1 MSALMNIVWNFF
13 GMDTAESDMDLD
25 GEDIYNQP
33 YSQTYGQDEEEND
46 IEDKKGFGRK
56 NNNKVVAMPQQNG
69 QAIKMVISQP
79 TNFEQSDEICA
90 FLKERKSIIVN
101 LEYVNKDVA
110 RRIVDFISGGVYA
123 LDGYIQKVSNSIFL
137 VAPSNYEITNEMARE
152 EMKSKLSVS
161 WLKNN
166 NLN

>member
-1 MSALMNIVWNFF
+1 MAGALMNKVFDLF
-13 GMDTAESDMDLD
+13 GMDQDEQ
-25 GEDIYNQP
+25 EDYEDEDVYDYENE
-33 YSQTYGQDEEEND
+33 DEEEV
-46 IEDKKGFGRK
+46 EDKKIFGRR
-56 NNNKVVAMPQQNG
+56 NNKVVNMPQSQS

-79 TNFEQSDEICA
+79 TNFEQSDEICS
-90 FLKERKSIIVN
+90 FLKEKKSVIVN

-152 EMKSKLSVS
+152 EMKNKLSVS

>member
-1 MSALMNIVWNFF
+1 MSGAIMNKVLDLF
-13 GMDTAESDMDLD
+13 GVDNAE
-25 GEDIYNQP
+25 EDYEEEG
-33 YSQTYGQDEEEND
+33 YEEEN
-46 IEDKKGFGRK
+46 EQEEEQEENK
-56 NNNKVVAMPQQNG
+56 NFWNRRSNKVVTMPQANQ
-69 QAIKMVISQP
+69 IKMVISQP
-79 TNFEQSDEICA
+79 TTFEQSDEICS
-90 FLKERKSIIVN
+90 FLKEKKSVIVN

-152 EMKSKLSVS
+152 EMKNKLSVS

-166 NLN
+166 GVN

>member
-1 MSALMNIVWNFF
+1 MNKVFDLF
-13 GMDTAESDMDLD
+13 GMDQAEQ
-25 GEDIYNQP
+25 EDYEDENV
-33 YSQTYGQDEEEND
+33 YDYENEDEEEV
-46 IEDKKGFGRK
+46 EDKKIFGRK
-56 NNNKVVAMPQQNG
+56 NNKVVNMPQTQS

-79 TNFEQSDEICA
+79 TTFEQSDEICS
-90 FLKERKSIIVN
+90 FLKEKKSVIVN

-166 NLN
+166 NVNN

>member
-1 MSALMNIVWNFF
+1 MNKVWDLF
-13 GMDTAESDMDLD
+13 GMDRA
-25 GEDIYNQP
+25 
-33 YSQTYGQDEEEND
+33 EEE
-46 IEDKKGFGRK
+46 EDYDNEDVYDYEDEDDEAQEEGRGFFGRK
-56 NNNKVVAMPQQNG
+56 NRENNKIVSMPQAQTNAN
-69 QAIKMVISQP
+69 AIKMVISQP
-79 TNFEQSDEICA
+79 TSFEQSDEICS
-90 FLKERKSIIVN
+90 FLKERKSVIVN

-152 EMKSKLSVS
+152 EMKNKLSVS

-166 NLN
+166 GIN

>member
-1 MSALMNIVWNFF
+1 MSALMNKVWDLF
-13 GMDTAESDMDLD
+13 GMDSAEPEEEEFD
-25 GEDIYNQP
+25 EEN
-33 YSQTYGQDEEEND
+33 TYGYQDEPEEEEVV
-46 IEDKKGFGRK
+46 EDRRLFGRGK
-56 NNNKVVAMPQQNG
+56 KVVNMPQAG
-69 QAIKMVISQP
+69 QAVKMVISQP
-79 TNFEQSDEICA
+79 TTFEQSDEICA
-90 FLKERKSIIVN
+90 FLKERKSVIVN

-123 LDGYIQKVSNSIFL
+123 LDGYIQKISNSIFL

-166 NLN
+166 NIN

>member
-1 MSALMNIVWNFF
+1 MSGALMDKVWGLF
-13 GMDTAESDMDLD
+13 GMDSAEPEEYED
-25 GEDIYNQP
+25 EDIYDYDNEQ
-33 YSQTYGQDEEEND
+33 EEE
-46 IEDKKGFGRK
+46 EDKKIFGRK
-56 NNNKVVAMPQQNG
+56 NNKVVNMQQG
-69 QAIKMVISQP
+69 QPNAIKMVISQP
-79 TNFEQSDEICA
+79 TTFEQSDEICS
-90 FLKERKSIIVN
+90 FLKERKSVIVN

-152 EMKSKLSVS
+152 EIKSKLSVS

-166 NLN
+166 GIN

>member
-1 MSALMNIVWNFF
+1 MSGALMNKVWDLF
-13 GMDTAESDMDLD
+13 GMDRAEAEEDYEN
-25 GEDIYNQP
+25 EDIYE
-33 YSQTYGQDEEEND
+33 YDDEGEEEQ
-46 IEDKKGFGRK
+46 EVRGLFGRK
-56 NNNKVVAMPQQNG
+56 NRDSKVVNMPQQQTNSN
-69 QAIKMVISQP
+69 AIKMVISQP
-79 TNFEQSDEICA
+79 TSFEQSDEICS
-90 FLKERKSIIVN
+90 FLKERKSVIVN

-152 EMKSKLSVS
+152 EMKNKLSVS

-166 NLN
+166 GIN

>member
-1 MSALMNIVWNFF
+1 MSALMNKVWDLF
-13 GMDTAESDMDLD
+13 GMDSAEQ
-25 GEDIYNQP
+25 EEF
-33 YSQTYGQDEEEND
+33 DEENAYDYEEEEEVVEENR
-46 IEDKKGFGRK
+46 KLFGNRK
-56 NNNKVVAMPQQNG
+56 SKDKVVSMPQAQAN
-69 QAIKMVISQP
+69 AIKMVISQP
-79 TNFEQSDEICA
+79 TTFEQSDEICS
-90 FLKERKSIIVN
+90 FLKEKKSVIVN

-110 RRIVDFISGGVYA
+110 RRIVDFISGGVYS

-166 NLN
+166 GLS

>member
-1 MSALMNIVWNFF
+1 MAGALMDKVWGLF
-13 GMDTAESDMDLD
+13 GMDSQEE
-25 GEDIYNQP
+25 EDYDEENV
-33 YSQTYGQDEEEND
+33 YDYDDEEE
-46 IEDKKGFGRK
+46 EVEERKLFGRK
-56 NNNKVVAMPQQNG
+56 NKDKVVAMPQANAN
-69 QAIKMVISQP
+69 AIKMVISQP
-79 TNFEQSDEICA
+79 TTFEQSDEICS
-90 FLKERKSIIVN
+90 FLKEKKSVIVN

-123 LDGYIQKVSNSIFL
+123 LDGYIQKISNSIFL

-166 NLN
+166 GVN

>member
-1 MSALMNIVWNFF
+1 MSGVLMNKGWNLF
-13 GMDTAESDMDLD
+13 GMDSAEA
-25 GEDIYNQP
+25 EDYEDENL
-33 YSQTYGQDEEEND
+33 YEYENEEDEEV
-46 IEDKKGFGRK
+46 EDKKLFGRR
-56 NNNKVVAMPQQNG
+56 NSKVVPMSQG

-79 TNFEQSDEICA
+79 TTFEQSDEICG
-90 FLKERKSIIVN
+90 FLKEKKSVIVN

-161 WLKNN
+161 WIRNN
-166 NLN
+166 NVNN

>member
-1 MSALMNIVWNFF
+1 MSGALMDKVWGLF
-13 GMDTAESDMDLD
+13 GMDSAEPEEYED
-25 GEDIYNQP
+25 EDIYD
-33 YSQTYGQDEEEND
+33 YDDEEEVE
-46 IEDKKGFGRK
+46 EDKKLFNRK
-56 NNNKVVAMPQQNG
+56 NNKVVNMQQG
-69 QAIKMVISQP
+69 QPNAIKMVISQP
-79 TNFEQSDEICA
+79 TTFEQSDEICS
-90 FLKERKSIIVN
+90 FLKERKSVIVN

-152 EMKSKLSVS
+152 EIKSKLSVS

-166 NLN
+166 GLN

>member
-1 MSALMNIVWNFF
+1 MSGALMNKVWNLF
-13 GMDTAESDMDLD
+13 GMDSAEL
-25 GEDIYNQP
+25 EDYEDENIYDYEN
-33 YSQTYGQDEEEND
+33 EEEEEL
-46 IEDKKGFGRK
+46 EDRKLFGRR
-56 NNNKVVAMPQQNG
+56 NNKVVSMPQSQG

-79 TNFEQSDEICA
+79 TTFEQSDEICG
-90 FLKERKSIIVN
+90 FLKEKKSVIVN

-161 WLKNN
+161 WLRNN
-166 NLN
+166 NVNN

>member
-1 MSALMNIVWNFF
+1 MSGALMNKVWDLF
-13 GMDTAESDMDLD
+13 GMDSAEPEEY
-25 GEDIYNQP
+25 EDENVYD
-33 YSQTYGQDEEEND
+33 YTDDEEEV
-46 IEDKKGFGRK
+46 EDKKLFGRK
-56 NNNKVVAMPQQNG
+56 NSNNNKVVSMPQSQVQG

-79 TNFEQSDEICA
+79 TTFEQSDEICS
-90 FLKERKSIIVN
+90 FLKEKKSVIVN

-137 VAPSNYEITNEMARE
+137 VAPSNYEITNDMGRE
-152 EMKSKLSVS
+152 EMRNKLSVS

>member
-1 MSALMNIVWNFF
+1 MSGALMDKVWGLF
-13 GMDTAESDMDLD
+13 GMDSAEPEEYED
-25 GEDIYNQP
+25 EDIYDYEN
-33 YSQTYGQDEEEND
+33 EEEE
-46 IEDKKGFGRK
+46 EDKKIFGKRNS
-56 NNNKVVAMPQQNG
+56 NNNKVVNMQQG
-69 QAIKMVISQP
+69 QPNAIKMVISQP
-79 TNFEQSDEICA
+79 RTFEQSDEICS
-90 FLKERKSIIVN
+90 FLKERKSVIVN

-152 EMKSKLSVS
+152 EIKSKLSVS

-166 NLN
+166 GLN

>member
-1 MSALMNIVWNFF
+1 MDKVWGLF
-13 GMDTAESDMDLD
+13 GMDSAEPEEYED
-25 GEDIYNQP
+25 EDIYDYENEQ
-33 YSQTYGQDEEEND
+33 GEE
-46 IEDKKGFGRK
+46 EDKKIFGRK
-56 NNNKVVAMPQQNG
+56 NNNKVVNMQQSQPN
-69 QAIKMVISQP
+69 AIKMVISQP
-79 TNFEQSDEICA
+79 TTFEQSDEICS
-90 FLKERKSIIVN
+90 FLKERKSVIVN

-152 EMKSKLSVS
+152 EIKSKLSVS

-166 NLN
+166 GIN